1 MGYAIYLRKSR
12 ADAELELRG
21 EGETLARHENQ
32 LVSLACKLGLDVT
45 QIYREI
51 VSGETIAARPEM
63 QKLLSAVSDGIF
75 EGVLV
80 MEIERLARG
89 ETIDQGIV
97 AQTFKFSGTKIITPT
112 KTYDPA
118 NEFDQEYFEFALFMS
133 RREYQ
138 TIKRRLQA
146 GRMASVKEGN
156 YIGSRPPYGYRKV
169 RDDIKRAFSLEPI
182 PQEAAVV
189 RMMFDMFANQ
199 NMGYDRIATALM
211 EMGTRPR
218 YNTAWTSPSI
228 RGIIGNPVYVGLL
241 RWDYR
246 KVQRK
251 MVDGQIVLSR
261 PKTPGRLFQGNHEP
275 IIDRELWERA
285 QMVRETRQHP
295 STNQF
300 KPMTNIYA
308 GLLFCQLCGHAM
320 HRRPYNRTSKDPSYT
335 CDYKGCNCVS
345 SYQGVIDQAVT
356 AAIESELKTQKELL
370 VSGGSRPGTSH
381 AAERDALNSEILK
394 VKTQLNN
401 LYDLVE
407 QGIYTHELFLERS
420 TKLNAQLEQLK
431 KALSEVPPDVETK
444 PPQECIVLL
453 DSAIKQYTTASDPM
467 DRNAALKTIIKRIEY
482 KKTVRD
488 RALAPSDLEISVEF
502 LF

>member
-12 ADAELELRG
+12 ADADLELRG

-32 LVSLACKLGLDVT
+32 LISLACKLNLDVT

-63 QKLLSAVSDGIF
+63 QKLLSAVSDGLF
-75 EGVLV
+75 DGVLV

-112 KTYDPA
+112 KTYDPS
-118 NEFDQEYFEFALFMS
+118 NDFDQEYFEFALFMS

-138 TIKRRLQA
+138 TIKRRMQA

-156 YIGSRPPYGYRKV
+156 YIGSRPPYGYKKV
-169 RDDIKRAFSLEPI
+169 RDDIKRAFTLEPI
-182 PQEAAVV
+182 PQEADVV
-189 RMMFDMFANQ
+189 RLMFDLFVNK
-199 NMGYDRIATALM
+199 NMGYNKIATTLM
-211 EMGTRPR
+211 KMGTRPR
-218 YNTAWTSPSI
+218 YNTAWTASSI
-228 RGIIGNPVYVGLL
+228 RDIIGNPVYVGML

-251 MVDGQIVLSR
+251 MVDGQIVISR
-261 PKTPGRLFQGNHEP
+261 PKAPGKLFHGNHEP
-275 IIDRELWERA
+275 IIDAELWEKA
-285 QMVRETRQHP
+285 QIVRGNRLHP

-300 KPMTNIYA
+300 KPVNNPYA

-320 HRRPYNRTSKDPSYT
+320 QRQPYNRTSKEPSYI
-335 CDYKGCNCVS
+335 CRYKGCNCVS
-345 SYQGVIDQAVT
+345 CYQSVIDNVVT
-356 AAIESELKTQKELL
+356 AAINAELKTQKEML
-370 VSGGSRPGTSH
+370 VSSESRPGVSH
-381 AAERDALNSEILK
+381 VAERDALNSEILK

-420 TKLNAQLEQLK
+420 TKLNNQLQQLK
-431 KALSEVPPDVETK
+431 TALSEVPPDVEAK
-444 PPQECIVLL
+444 PPQECVILL

-488 RALAPSDLEISVEF
+488 RALAESDLEISVEF